1 MLHESPVAHAHLGAP
16 QPTGAFPLSA
26 AQRGIW
32 FAQHLAGDTPVNIA
46 QYVDITGDLDL
57 DALETAARAVGRE
70 FGTGFLRI
78 LEEDGHPF
86 QTVVHTGERL
96 TVVDL
101 RGEADPVAAARDWME
116 RDYTAPVDMCTDRL
130 TVTAVLRVGDN
141 RWFWYARIHH
151 IALDGVGAMTLV
163 ARTAERYTATVTGTT
178 VHAPRT
184 AALPDIVAA
193 DEAYRRSPR
202 FETDRAYWTEHLAGL
217 SDPVSLAGRGAPAD
231 AHPLLVGAELPPD
244 TEQALRDAAAR
255 RGSSLAP
262 LVVAAFGT
270 YLARMTGH
278 DEVMLSLPVSART
291 TAVLRRSG
299 GMLANVVPLRLRTDA
314 ATVASVIA
322 AAELEL
328 TGALRRQRY
337 RQEDIARDL
346 GLTGDH
352 AAGFGP
358 SVNLM
363 LFDHQVRLG
372 ALTGR
377 VHVLTSG
384 LIEDLFVNLYPGGHS
399 THLDFQA
406 NPNLYTRDE
415 LAAHHR
421 RFLAFLH
428 RFATADPGRRLTDLD
443 LLGDDERAALVPARG
458 AEPVPA
464 RTLADLLTAGAA
476 LDPGAVAVIDGPRTV
491 TYSELD
497 TATDRLARLLL
508 TRGAGPETTVALA
521 LARSLDSVQAVWA
534 VAKTGAA
541 FVPVDPGHPRARLDH
556 VLRDSGARIGLT
568 VAAHRDGLPEHT
580 DWIVLDDPATVAAV
594 ADMDAAPITDRIVRP
609 EHAAYIVYTSGS
621 TGTPKGVVVT
631 HAGLANLA
639 DDARTRLAVTPDS
652 RATHLYSPAFDSSI
666 EELLVTFAAGATL
679 VVVPPQAYG
688 GAELAEVLHAGRV
701 THLDATPAVLA
712 TLDPDEHPEIGTVV
726 VGGDACPPDLADRWS
741 RGRQFLNAYGP
752 TEATVTA
759 TFAAPHRPG
768 AGVDVGAPIR
778 GMRALVLDRWL
789 QPVPVGVTGELYLA
803 GPGVARGYLGRPD
816 LTAAR
821 FVADPSAPGERMY
834 RTGDLVRWRGVSFG
848 LPGQPKGHTG
858 GAAAALEFAGRT
870 DHQVKIRGF
879 RVELGEVDAALLR
892 HDTVARAVTVGTST
906 PAGATV
912 LAAYVVGRPGAPVDG
927 DALRA
932 ALAATLPAYLVPAVI
947 TVLPE
952 LPLTPV
958 GKIDRAALPAPDFA
972 ATATPGG
979 RAPEGAR
986 EELIGALFAQVLGVE
1001 RVFADDSFF
1010 ALGGDSIVAITLVSR
1025 ARAAGLR
1032 FTARDVFERRTV
1044 AALAAVAVADTGDE
1058 PALAE
1063 LPGGGTGPVETT
1075 PIVAELLTGGGPVD
1089 RYGQA
1094 VLIRLPE
1101 HPDPAHMA
1109 GAVQALLDRHDA
1121 LRMRLTAART
1131 LEVLPAGAVAA
1142 EAVLHRTPV
1151 DEPHGAAEA
1160 ALEAAADRL
1169 DPAAGIVA
1177 QFAWLASPGGRDDL
1191 LVAVVHHLAVDA
1203 VSWRILL
1210 PDLAA
1215 AYTHGG
1221 AASALAPVGTSLRRW
1236 AHGLTETDRSDEL
1249 PLWGRI
1255 LATPDPAL
1263 GERPFD
1269 PARDTAATSAQL
1281 RVRVPA
1287 EVTDAVLTAV
1297 PQRFHCGPVEALLA
1311 ALGLAAERWR
1321 RNRGRPAPAT
1331 LVGVEG
1337 HGREEAAVPGADL
1350 SRTVGWFTTV
1360 HPLDVDLTGIDVD
1373 DAFGGGAAAA
1383 AAIRSVKE
1391 RLAAVPDHGIGYG
1404 LLRYVAGI
1412 LPAHPAPQIAF
1423 NFLGRIDTT
1432 VDAPWLPLGTA
1443 ATREPRMPLPAVLDI
1458 DAAVDA
1464 DGLVGTFTYATGLLD
1479 EDAVDEFAQLWV
1491 AALAALAWHVGDPAA
1506 GGHSPSD
1513 FPLVAVHQDRIDEWE
1528 RDRGGLADL
1537 WPLSPLQ
1544 AGLLFHTGYAAA
1556 DAPDDYTVQTA
1567 LELAGTVDAA
1577 RLRAAAQ
1584 SVVDRHDSLRAAFR
1598 DTAAGPVQLVRH
1610 TAVLPWR
1617 ETDLRGRADTDGELA
1632 RILDTDRADRF
1643 DLTAAPLLRI
1653 HLIRTADDRYR
1664 LLLTNHHLVLDG
1676 WSTPLLVAEL
1686 LTAYA
1691 AGAAVPGPAPS
1702 FRNHLAWLAGRDAVA
1717 ARTAWA
1723 RALDGIDAPTLVA
1736 PHADGADTGGAAHTV
1751 ELSAETAAGLAAATR
1766 AHDVTLAT
1774 VVQAAWALT
1783 LAEVTGRTDVV
1794 FGSTVSGRPPELPGV
1809 DAVLGLFVNT
1819 VPVRVR
1825 LQPTDTG
1832 TELLRR
1838 IQAEQAALLEHQH
1851 LGLPEIHRAAGVTE
1865 LFDTLAVVESY
1876 PLDRDALSALADSAG
1891 MRVLGVTGAE
1901 ATPYPV
1907 SLIVEPGDRPQLSL
1921 RYRPAAVG
1929 DVAARHLVERCAQLL
1944 GALARTPDRRIA
1956 ALGAPGVAAPFTPG
1970 RDRAVTLA
1978 EILTGTATRHP
1989 DAVAVVTDAGE
2000 ITYRDLNDR
2009 ADALAGLL
2017 AAHGAG
2023 PGTAVAL
2030 ALTRSFESVLAV
2042 WAVAK
2047 TGAAFVPVDPR
2058 HPQDR
2063 IEHMLTDSGARL
2075 GVTVSAHGARLTGA
2089 AATWLVL
2096 DDPATTARLAATR
2109 PAATSP
2115 ARVDDPA
2122 YLIYTSGSTGTPKA
2136 VTVTHRGLGNL
2147 VDAQIAV
2154 LGLTLSARVAHVASP
2169 SFDASVFEQL
2179 AAFAVGAGLVVVP
2192 PTVVGGDE
2200 LTARLTAAA
2209 VTHLVVTPAVL
2220 ATLDPAATAT
2230 VQTVGV
2236 AGEAV
2241 PTDLVRRWAPGR
2253 TMLNFYGP
2261 TEATIWATVADL
2273 TADAPVTLGAGIPGT
2288 ETLVLDGWLRPA
2300 PLGTVGELYL
2310 SGPGLAR
2317 GYHGR
2322 APLTASRFVAHPHR
2336 SGARMYRTGDLVRW
2350 TRGGDGR
2357 PVLDYLGRTDFQVK
2371 VRGIRVE
2378 LGEIDTAL
2386 TADADVDFA
2395 TTVGRPGPTGSTV
2408 LVSYVR
2414 PVPGRTLDPD
2424 RLRDRLAEQ
2433 LPAHLVP
2440 AAIVVLDEVPLTPVG
2455 KLDRTALP
2463 EPDFGRSRRPARA
2476 PRGPVET
2483 AAAAAFAEVLGL
2495 ADRGAHGSSF
2505 DLGADDSFF
2514 DLGADDSFFDL
2525 GADDSFFDLGGNS
2538 LDATRVIA
2546 RVNATAGTALAV
2558 RDLFEA
2564 PTPAALAAR
2573 AAGRTGAAV
2582 ALGRRERPARLPL
2595 GPAQHR
2601 MWVLNQFDPASGVYN
2616 IPVALRLRGP
2626 LDRTA
2631 LAAAFGDLTGRHE
2644 SLRTVF
2650 PADADGPH
2658 QVIVDA
2664 VPPALDIVDVPAD
2677 AVRAAVATFAGA
2689 GFDLTVELPVRARV
2703 LRLGAQEH
2711 VLVLVLHHIAADG
2724 VSVAPL
2730 ARDLIAAYAARTAG
2744 AAPAWAPLPVQ
2755 YADYT
2760 LWQRETLGDPDDPDS
2775 TTARQREFWTRTL
2788 AGLPDRIVLPA
2799 DRPGPAVQSGASADV
2814 AFTVAADVHA
2824 RLRRLART
2832 ENATVFMTV
2841 HAALVALLSRL
2852 GAGDDIAVGTAVA
2865 GRGAAELDDLVG
2877 MFVNTVVLRTPV
2889 RPEVTFADLVAQ
2901 VREADLAAFA
2911 HADLPF
2917 DQVVEAVR
2925 PARSTAHHPL
2935 FQVSLALA
2943 DFAAPTL
2950 ELDGLGIAVEDIARD
2965 SSQFDLALELRE
2977 HTGDDG
2983 RPAGLDAT
2991 LTYATDLFDHDT
3003 ARTLAARFVRLLAT
3017 VTTDPAVPVGDVELL
3032 DAAESAE
3039 LAATAGPAGIGPWLL
3054 PTLLAAAAAA
3064 HPARPAVRADGTTW
3078 TYRELDDA
3086 AGRLAHRLVAAGVGP
3101 DVRVALALPRSAES
3115 VLAVWAVAKAGGAFV
3130 PVDPAYPAERI
3141 AHMLHD
3147 SGTTLGLTTAAH
3159 RAALPGALTWLELD
3173 DPALRAAYADDSA
3186 APWTDADRTRPLH
3199 PEHAAYLIYTS
3210 GSTGTP
3216 KAVTVTHRGLA
3227 NIVRAQAD
3235 SLDVGP
3241 DARVLGF
3248 ASPSF
3253 DAAIFEQLAAFGAGG
3268 CLVSVP
3274 PGIVGGTELA
3284 ALLEAEQVTH
3294 AVLTP
3299 SVLSTLD
3306 SAESTSVRVLAVA
3319 GEAVGTDLVERFAGG
3334 RTMLNLYGP
3343 TEATIWA
3350 TASSALTAGRAVTIG
3365 SAVRG
3370 VTPLVLDYRL
3380 RPVPVGVAGELYLA
3394 GDGLARGY
3402 HGRPGLTA
3410 ARFVAHPQG
3419 ARMYRTGDVVR
3430 WVHAAGRLEL
3440 EYVGRSDHQVKI
3452 RGMRIEVGEVDAAL
3466 AGLPEVDRAVTV
3478 GRPGPAGSPVLVS
3491 YVLAAT
3497 GCAPTAEALRAR
3509 MSELLPAHLVPAAL
3523 VVLDELPLTPVGKL
3537 DRAALPEPVFAAGAG
3552 RAPRTPAEEAVV
3564 AAFAQVLDLDRV
3576 GIDDSF
3582 FDLGGNSLD
3591 ATRVVAR
3598 LNSALAVRDL
3608 FEAPTPAAL
3617 AVRLLERP
3625 APRIALTARPRPAR
3639 VPLGPAQQR
3648 MWVLNQLD
3656 PTSAAYNIPVALR
3669 LSGPI
3674 DAAALAAAWRDVT
3687 DRHES
3692 LRTVFPAD
3700 ADGPHQVAVDAG
3712 SVLDFTEAPADVH
3725 AAVAGFAG
3733 AGFDLTVELP
3743 VRARV
3748 LRLGAQEHVLVLVL
3762 HHIAA
3767 DGVSVAPLAR
3777 DLIAAYAAR
3786 TAGAAPG
3793 WAPLPVQ
3800 YADYTLWQRDIL
3812 GDETDPRSTAARQ
3825 RDFWVSTLAGLPDR
3839 ITLPTDRPRPVVQS
3853 MASADVALAVDADV
3867 HARLRA
3873 VAATE
3878 NATVFMTVHAALVAL
3893 LSRLGAGDDI
3903 AVGTAV
3909 AGRGAAELDDL
3920 VGMFVNTVVLRT
3932 PVRPEVTFADLVA
3945 QVREA
3950 DLAAFAHAD
3959 LPFDQVVEA
3968 VRPARSTAHHPL
3980 FQVSLALAN
3989 FEEPELEVAGL
4000 RIALQDVAHES
4011 SPFDLSLTLRERTTA
4026 NGEPAGIEVSLGYAT
4041 DLFDDATART
4051 LAARFGRLLTAVAEN
4066 PHATIGDV
4074 DLLDPREAD
4083 ELRAGTG
4090 PEPVAPVTLPE
4101 LLHAAAT
4108 ARPEAVAVVTD
4119 DRQVTYRELD
4129 ARAALLADALAARGA
4144 GPGTLVALALT
4155 RSFDSVLAVWAVA
4168 RTGAAFVPVD
4178 PRHPQERI
4186 EYMLADSGAVLGVTV
4201 TEHHDR
4207 LPASL
4212 GWLVLDGPAADT
4224 RLALVPQRPR
4234 ATVVHVDDPAYLIY
4248 TSGSTGAPKAV
4259 TVTHRGLGNLV
4270 AAQRETL
4277 ALTPQARVAHI
4288 ASPSFDA
4295 AVFEQLAAFAVGAR
4309 LVVVPPTVVGGTEL
4323 ADRLRA
4329 ARVSHLVVT
4338 PAALS
4343 TLDPAAL
4350 TSVEVL
4356 AVAGEATG
4364 PELVD
4369 RFGEGRTMLNLYGP
4383 TEATIWA
4390 TAGPLVPGRA
4400 VTIGSAVRGVTP
4412 LVLDARLRPVP
4423 AGVTGE
4429 LYLAGAG
4436 LARGYHGRVGLTA
4449 SRFVARP
4456 DQPGERMYRTGDL
4469 VRWVRAGG
4477 RLELEYLGRGDH
4489 QVKVRGMRVEVG
4501 EIDAALT
4508 ALPEVDFAVT
4518 VGRPGPSGAQ
4528 VLVSY
4533 VLPAPGHRLE
4543 PARVQRRTAQR
4554 LPGHLVPA
4562 AIVVLDE
4569 LPLTPVGK
4577 LDRAA
4582 LPEPVFAAGSG
4593 RAPRTPAEEAVVAV
4607 FAQVLG
4613 LTHVGIDDSF
4623 FDLGGTSLDA
4633 TRACDRLGAELGTAV
4648 PVIALFSAPTPATL
4662 AARLEAEDTGG
4673 QPDSP
4678 FAVRLPLRTDG
4689 DGAPLFCVHPASGL
4703 AWGYAGL
4710 AAHLAPGR
4718 PVYGLQSPH
4727 LDGREDAPATIAAY
4741 AERYVDEIRAV
4752 QPTGPYH
4759 LLGWSLGG
4767 FIAHAVAARLRD
4779 AGEEVALLALL
4790 DADLIAR
4797 DVAAPEPLTAGELVA
4812 ALGSSLGLPD
4822 VDPDLTA
4829 AEAAALIRT
4838 HTGAP
4843 VDAGHLD
4850 RMVADYNGSAALLAG
4865 YRPPLYDGDL
4875 VFVTATADKPH
4886 HAGGFAGWRPYVTG
4900 AMHNHLL
4907 DVAHDRMTAP
4917 DAVPALAAVLDR
4929 HLGDDRYLAVS

>member
-1 MLHESPVAHAHLGAP
+1 MLHESPVAQEHFAAP
-16 QPTGAFPLSA
+16 QPAGAFPLSA

-32 FAQHLAGDTPVNIA
+32 FAQHLAGATPVNIA
-46 QYVDITGDLDL
+46 QYVDIAGDLDL
-57 DALETAARAVGRE
+57 DALEGAARAVGRE

-78 LEEDGHPF
+78 VEEDGHPF

-101 RGEADPVAAARDWME
+101 RGEADPVAAAREWME

-130 TVTAVLRVGDN
+130 AVTAVLRIAED

-163 ARTAERYTATVTGTT
+163 ARTAELYTATVTGTA
-178 VHAPRT
+178 VHTPRT

-193 DEAYRRSPR
+193 DETYRRSPR
-202 FETDRAYWTEHLAGL
+202 FEADRAYWTEHLAGL
-217 SDPVSLAGRGAPAD
+217 SDPVSLAGRAAPAD
-231 AHPLLVGAELPPD
+231 AHPLLVGAELPAD

-291 TAVLRRSG
+291 TATLRRSG

-314 ATVASVIA
+314 ATVAAVIA

-363 LFDHQVRLG
+363 LFDHRVRLG

-406 NPNLYTRDE
+406 NPNLYDRDE

-428 RFATADPGRRLTDLD
+428 RFATAAPDRRLADLD

-458 AEPVPA
+458 ADPVPP

-476 LDPGAVAVIDGPRTV
+476 LDPGAVAVIDGARTV
-491 TYSELD
+491 TYSDLD
-497 TATDRLARLLL
+497 AATDRLARLLL
-508 TRGAGPETTVALA
+508 ARGAGPETTVALA
-521 LARSLDSVQAVWA
+521 LSRSVESVQAVWA

-541 FVPVDPGHPRARLDH
+541 FVPVDPGHPRARLEH

-568 VAAHRDGLPEHT
+568 VAAHRDGLPDDT
-580 DWIVLDDPATVAAV
+580 DWIALDDPATVAAV
-594 ADMDAAPITDRIVRP
+594 TAADAGPVTDAERGIPLRP
-609 EHAAYIVYTSGS
+609 EHAAYVVYTSGS

-639 DDARTRLAVTPDS
+639 DDARARLAVAAGS

-666 EELLVTFAAGATL
+666 EELLVTFTAGATL

-688 GAELAEVLHAGRV
+688 GTELAEVLRAGRV

-712 TLDPDEHPEIGTVV
+712 TLDPDDHPEIGTVV

-741 RGRQFLNAYGP
+741 VGRAFLNAYGP

-759 TFAAPHRPG
+759 TFAAPHHRG
-768 AGVDVGAPIR
+768 DRVGVGTPIR
-778 GMRALVLDRWL
+778 GMRALVLDRRL
-789 QPVPVGVTGELYLA
+789 QPVPAGVTGELYLA
-803 GPGVARGYLGRPD
+803 GAGIARGYLGRPD

-821 FVADPSAPGERMY
+821 FVADPYAPGERMY
-834 RTGDLVRWRGVSFG
+834 RTGDLVRWRGASFG
-848 LPGQPKGHTG
+848 LPGEPEGHTG

-892 HDTVARAVTVGTST
+892 HHTVARAVTVGATT

-912 LAAYVVGRPGAPVDG
+912 LAAYVVGHAGAAVDV
-927 DALRA
+927 DALRGE
-932 ALAATLPAYLVPAVI
+932 LADTLPAYLVPAAI

-958 GKIDRAALPAPDFA
+958 GKIDRAALPAPDFGTP
-972 ATATPGG
+972 TAG

-986 EELIGALFAQVLGVE
+986 EEVIAALFTQVLGVE
-1001 RVFADDSFF
+1001 RVGADDSFF

-1044 AALAAVAVADTGDE
+1044 AALAAVAVADTG
-1058 PALAE
+1058 AGTVLAE
-1063 LPGGGTGPVETT
+1063 LPGGGTGPVDTT
-1075 PIVAELLTGGGPVD
+1075 PIVAELLAGGGPVD

-1101 HPDPAHMA
+1101 HPDPAHLA

-1131 LEVLPAGAVAA
+1131 LEVLPVGAVAD
-1142 EAVLHRTPV
+1142 AVLRRAAV
-1151 DEPHGAAEA
+1151 DEPRGAAAA

-1177 QFAWLASPGGRDDL
+1177 QFEWLASPDGRDDL

-1215 AYTHGG
+1215 AYTDLAGG
-1221 AASALAPVGTSLRRW
+1221 AAPALAPVGTSLRRW
-1236 AHGLTETDRSDEL
+1236 AHGLTEADRSDEL
-1249 PLWGRI
+1249 PLWERI

-1269 PARDTAATSAQL
+1269 PARDTVATSARL
-1281 RVRVPA
+1281 RVHVPA

-1297 PQRFHCGPVEALLA
+1297 PQRFHCGTAEALLA

-1321 RNRGRPAPAT
+1321 RNRGRTAPAT

-1373 DAFGGGAAAA
+1373 DAFGGGAAAG

-1404 LLRYVAGI
+1404 LLRYVAGT

-1432 VDAPWLPLGTA
+1432 VEGPWLPLGTA
-1443 ATREPRMPLPAVLDI
+1443 ATREPQMPLPAVLDI
-1458 DAAVDA
+1458 DAAVEA
-1464 DGLVGTFTYATGLLD
+1464 DGLAATFTYATGLLD

-1513 FPLVAVHQDRIDEWE
+1513 FPLVAVDQDRIDAWE
-1528 RDRGGLADL
+1528 RDRGGLADV

-1544 AGLLFHTGYAAA
+1544 AGLLFHTGYAAT
-1556 DAPDDYTVQTA
+1556 DAPDDYTVQTV
-1567 LELAGTVDAA
+1567 LELAGTVDPA

-1598 DTAAGPVQLVRH
+1598 DTAAGPLQVVLR
-1610 TAVLPWR
+1610 TADVTWR

-1632 RILDTDRADRF
+1632 RILDADRADRF
-1643 DLTAAPLLRI
+1643 DLAAAPLLRV
-1653 HLIRTADDRYR
+1653 HLVRTAADRYR

-1702 FRNHLAWLAGRDAVA
+1702 FRDHLAWLAGRDLVA

-1736 PHADGADTGGAAHTV
+1736 PHDDPADTGGAAHTV
-1751 ELSAETAAGLAAATR
+1751 ALSAETAAALDAATR

-1783 LAEVTGRTDVV
+1783 LAELTGRTDVV

-1832 TELLRR
+1832 ADLLRR
-1838 IQAEQAALLEHQH
+1838 LQAEQAALLEHQH
-1851 LGLPEIHRAAGVTE
+1851 LGLAEIHRAAGVTE

-1876 PLDRDALSALADSAG
+1876 PLDRDALSATADGAG

-1907 SLIVEPGDRPQLSL
+1907 SLIVEPGARPELSV
-1921 RYRPAAVG
+1921 RYRPASVG
-1929 DVAARHLVERCAQLL
+1929 DGVARRILERCAELL

-1956 ALGAPGVAAPFTPG
+1956 ALGAPGVDAPFVPA

-1978 EILTGTATRHP
+1978 DILAGTATRHP
-1989 DAVAVVTDAGE
+1989 DAVAVVAGTAE
-2000 ITYRDLNDR
+2000 LTYRELDDR
-2009 ADALAGLL
+2009 AAALAGLL

-2023 PGTAVAL
+2023 PGTLVAL
-2030 ALTRSFESVLAV
+2030 ALTRSLESVLAV

-2058 HPQDR
+2058 HPLDR

-2075 GVTVSAHGARLTGA
+2075 GVTVTAHRDRLPGSAT
-2089 AATWLVL
+2089 TWLVL
-2096 DDPATTARLAATR
+2096 DDPATARRT
-2109 PAATSP
+2109 PAGPAVPSP
-2115 ARVDDPA
+2115 ARLDDPA

-2147 VDAQIAV
+2147 VDALLAV
-2154 LGLTLSARVAHVASP
+2154 LEPTPSARVAHVASP

-2179 AAFAVGAGLVVVP
+2179 AAFAAGARLVVVP

-2200 LTARLTAAA
+2200 LTDRLADAG
-2209 VTHLVVTPAVL
+2209 VTHLVLTPAVL
-2220 ATLDPAATAT
+2220 ATLDPAAAHT
-2230 VQTVGV
+2230 VRVVGV
-2236 AGEAV
+2236 CGEAV

-2253 TMLNFYGP
+2253 TMFNLYGP
-2261 TEATIWATVADL
+2261 TETTIWATVAPL
-2273 TADAPVTLGAGIPGT
+2273 TADAPVTLGAGVPGT
-2288 ETLVLDGWLRPA
+2288 ETEVLDGWLRPV
-2300 PLGTVGELYL
+2300 PLGTAGELYL
-2310 SGPGLAR
+2310 AGPGLAR

-2322 APLTASRFVAHPHR
+2322 PQLTASRFVAHPGR
-2336 SGARMYRTGDLVRW
+2336 PGERMYRTGDLVRW
-2350 TRGGDGR
+2350 TRAADGG
-2357 PVLDYLGRTDFQVK
+2357 PVLEYLGRTDFQVK

-2378 LGEIDTAL
+2378 LGEVDAAL
-2386 TADADVDFA
+2386 AAVADVDFA
-2395 TTVGRPGPTGSTV
+2395 ATLGRPGPTGSAV

-2414 PVPGRTLDPD
+2414 PVPGRGLDPD
-2424 RLRDRLAEQ
+2424 RLRDRLGEQ

-2440 AAIVVLDEVPLTPVG
+2440 AAVVVLDEVPLTPVG

-2483 AAAAAFAEVLGL
+2483 AAAAAFADVLGL
-2495 ADRGAHGSSF
+2495 DR
-2505 DLGADDSFF
+2505 
-2514 DLGADDSFFDL
+2514 L

-2546 RVNATAGTALAV
+2546 RINATAGSALAV

-2564 PTPAALAAR
+2564 PTPAALATR

-2595 GPAQHR
+2595 GPAQQR
-2601 MWVLNQFDPASGVYN
+2601 MWVLNQLDPASGVYN
-2616 IPVALRLRGP
+2616 IPVALRLRGR
-2626 LDRTA
+2626 LDIA
-2631 LAAAFGDLTGRHE
+2631 PLAAAFGDLTARHE

-2650 PADADGPH
+2650 PADAEGPR
-2658 QVIVDA
+2658 QVVLDA
-2664 VPPALDIVDVPAD
+2664 APTGPDVVDVPAD
-2677 AVRAAVATFAGA
+2677 AVHAAVAGFAGA
-2689 GFDLTVELPVRARV
+2689 GFDLTVDLPVRARV
-2703 LRLGAQEH
+2703 LRLGAEEH

-2760 LWQRETLGDPDDPDS
+2760 LWQREVLGEPDDPDS
-2775 TTARQREFWTRTL
+2775 TTARQLDFWTRTL
-2788 AGLPDRIVLPA
+2788 AGLPDRVVLPT

-2814 AFTVAADVHA
+2814 AFTVDAGVHA
-2824 RLRRLART
+2824 ALRRLARA
-2832 ENATVFMTV
+2832 ENATVFMTL

-2865 GRGAAELDDLVG
+2865 GRGAAELDDLIG
-2877 MFVNTVVLRTPV
+2877 MFVNTVVLRTAV
-2889 RPEVTFADLVAQ
+2889 RPDATFADLVAQ

-2911 HADLPF
+2911 HADVAF

-2950 ELDGLGIAVEDIARD
+2950 EIDGLEIAVEDVERG
-2965 SSQFDLALELRE
+2965 SSQFDLGLELRE

-2991 LTYATDLFDHDT
+2991 LTYATDLFDEAT
-3003 ARTLAARFVRLLAT
+3003 ARTIAARFVRLLTA
-3017 VTTDPAVPVGDVELL
+3017 VTTDPAVPVGDVDLL
-3032 DAAESAE
+3032 DAAESAA
-3039 LAATAGPAGIGPWLL
+3039 LHATAGPAGVGPWLL
-3054 PTLLAAAAAA
+3054 PTLLGAAAAA
-3064 HPARPAVRADGTTW
+3064 HPERPAVRADGTTW
-3078 TYRELDDA
+3078 TYRELDAA
-3086 AGRLAHRLVAAGVGP
+3086 AGRLARLLVAAGVGP

-3141 AHMLHD
+3141 AHMLGD
-3147 SGTTLGLTTAAH
+3147 CGATLGLTTTAH
-3159 RAALPGALTWLELD
+3159 RSALPGALTWLELD
-3173 DPALRAAYADDSA
+3173 DPALRAASAAESA
-3186 APWTDADRTRPLH
+3186 APLTDADRTRPLH
-3199 PEHAAYLIYTS
+3199 PDHAAYLIYTS

-3216 KAVTVTHRGLA
+3216 KAVTATHRGLA
-3227 NIVRAQAD
+3227 NIVRAQGD
-3235 SLDVGP
+3235 SLAVGP

-3253 DAAIFEQLAAFGAGG
+3253 DAAIFEQLAAFGSGG

-3274 PGIVGGTELA
+3274 AGVVGGAELA
-3284 ALLEAEQVTH
+3284 TLLDAEQVTH
-3294 AVLTP
+3294 MVLTP
-3299 SVLSTLD
+3299 SVLSTLEP
-3306 SAESTSVRVLAVA
+3306 AALTSVEVLAVA
-3319 GEAVGTDLVERFAGG
+3319 GEAVGAELVERFAGG

-3350 TASSALTAGRAVTIG
+3350 TAGPLAPGRAVTIG

-3370 VTPLVLDYRL
+3370 VMPLVLDGRL
-3380 RPVPVGVAGELYLA
+3380 RPAPVGVVGELYLA

-3402 HGRPGLTA
+3402 HGRAGLTA
-3410 ARFVAHPQG
+3410 GRFVAHPQ
-3419 ARMYRTGDVVR
+3419 
-3430 WVHAAGRLEL
+3430 
-3440 EYVGRSDHQVKI
+3440 
-3452 RGMRIEVGEVDAAL
+3452 
-3466 AGLPEVDRAVTV
+3466 
-3478 GRPGPAGSPVLVS
+3478 
-3491 YVLAAT
+3491 
-3497 GCAPTAEALRAR
+3497 
-3509 MSELLPAHLVPAAL
+3509 
-3523 VVLDELPLTPVGKL
+3523 
-3537 DRAALPEPVFAAGAG
+3537 
-3552 RAPRTPAEEAVV
+3552 
-3564 AAFAQVLDLDRV
+3564 
-3576 GIDDSF
+3576 
-3582 FDLGGNSLD
+3582 
-3591 ATRVVAR
+3591 
-3598 LNSALAVRDL
+3598 
-3608 FEAPTPAAL
+3608 
-3617 AVRLLERP
+3617 
-3625 APRIALTARPRPAR
+3625 
-3639 VPLGPAQQR
+3639 
-3648 MWVLNQLD
+3648 
-3656 PTSAAYNIPVALR
+3656 
-3669 LSGPI
+3669 
-3674 DAAALAAAWRDVT
+3674 
-3687 DRHES
+3687 
-3692 LRTVFPAD
+3692 
-3700 ADGPHQVAVDAG
+3700 
-3712 SVLDFTEAPADVH
+3712 
-3725 AAVAGFAG
+3725 
-3733 AGFDLTVELP
+3733 
-3743 VRARV
+3743 
-3748 LRLGAQEHVLVLVL
+3748 
-3762 HHIAA
+3762 
-3767 DGVSVAPLAR
+3767 
-3777 DLIAAYAAR
+3777 
-3786 TAGAAPG
+3786 
-3793 WAPLPVQ
+3793 
-3800 YADYTLWQRDIL
+3800 
-3812 GDETDPRSTAARQ
+3812 
-3825 RDFWVSTLAGLPDR
+3825 
-3839 ITLPTDRPRPVVQS
+3839 
-3853 MASADVALAVDADV
+3853 
-3867 HARLRA
+3867 
-3873 VAATE
+3873 
-3878 NATVFMTVHAALVAL
+3878 
-3893 LSRLGAGDDI
+3893 
-3903 AVGTAV
+3903 
-3909 AGRGAAELDDL
+3909 
-3920 VGMFVNTVVLRT
+3920 
-3932 PVRPEVTFADLVA
+3932 
-3945 QVREA
+3945 
-3950 DLAAFAHAD
+3950 
-3959 LPFDQVVEA
+3959 
-3968 VRPARSTAHHPL
+3968 
-3980 FQVSLALAN
+3980 
-3989 FEEPELEVAGL
+3989 
-4000 RIALQDVAHES
+4000 
-4011 SPFDLSLTLRERTTA
+4011 
-4026 NGEPAGIEVSLGYAT
+4026 
-4041 DLFDDATART
+4041 
-4051 LAARFGRLLTAVAEN
+4051 
-4066 PHATIGDV
+4066 
-4074 DLLDPREAD
+4074 
-4083 ELRAGTG
+4083 
-4090 PEPVAPVTLPE
+4090 
-4101 LLHAAAT
+4101 
-4108 ARPEAVAVVTD
+4108 
-4119 DRQVTYRELD
+4119 
-4129 ARAALLADALAARGA
+4129 
-4144 GPGTLVALALT
+4144 
-4155 RSFDSVLAVWAVA
+4155 
-4168 RTGAAFVPVD
+4168 
-4178 PRHPQERI
+4178 
-4186 EYMLADSGAVLGVTV
+4186 
-4201 TEHHDR
+4201 
-4207 LPASL
+4207 
-4212 GWLVLDGPAADT
+4212 
-4224 RLALVPQRPR
+4224 
-4234 ATVVHVDDPAYLIY
+4234 
-4248 TSGSTGAPKAV
+4248 
-4259 TVTHRGLGNLV
+4259 
-4270 AAQRETL
+4270 
-4277 ALTPQARVAHI
+4277 
-4288 ASPSFDA
+4288 
-4295 AVFEQLAAFAVGAR
+4295 
-4309 LVVVPPTVVGGTEL
+4309 
-4323 ADRLRA
+4323 
-4329 ARVSHLVVT
+4329 
-4338 PAALS
+4338 
-4343 TLDPAAL
+4343 
-4350 TSVEVL
+4350 
-4356 AVAGEATG
+4356 
-4364 PELVD
+4364 
-4369 RFGEGRTMLNLYGP
+4369 
-4383 TEATIWA
+4383 
-4390 TAGPLVPGRA
+4390 VPGA
-4400 VTIGSAVRGVTP
+4400 
-4412 LVLDARLRPVP
+4412 
-4423 AGVTGE
+4423 
-4429 LYLAGAG
+4429 
-4436 LARGYHGRVGLTA
+4436 
-4449 SRFVARP
+4449 
-4456 DQPGERMYRTGDL
+4456 RMYRTGDL

-4508 ALPEVDFAVT
+4508 GLPEVDYAVT

-4533 VLPAPGHRLE
+4533 VLPAPGQELD
-4543 PARVQRRTAQR
+4543 PARVQRRTAEL

-4562 AIVVLDE
+4562 AVVVLDAV
-4569 LPLTPVGK
+4569 PLTPVGK

-4593 RAPRTPAEEAVVAV
+4593 RAPRTPTEEAVVAA

-4613 LTHVGIDDSF
+4613 LAQVGIDDSF
-4623 FDLGGTSLDA
+4623 FDLGGNSLDG
-4633 TRACDRLGAELGTAV
+4633 TRVCDRLGAALGTTV
-4648 PVIALFSAPTPATL
+4648 PVIQLFSAPTPAAL
-4662 AARLEAEDTGG
+4662 AARIEAADTAG

-4678 FAVRLPLRTDG
+4678 FAVRLPLRTEG
-4689 DGAPLFCVHPASGL
+4689 DGAPLFCVHPAAGL
-4703 AWGYAGL
+4703 AWCYAGL
-4710 AAHLAPGR
+4710 AAQLAPGR

-4727 LDGREDAPATIAAY
+4727 LEGLEDAPETIAAY

-4752 QPTGPYH
+4752 QPSGPYH

-4767 FIAHAVAARLRD
+4767 FIAHAVAARLRET
-4779 AGEEVALLALL
+4779 GEEVALLALL

-4797 DVAAPEPLTAGELVA
+4797 DVAAPEPLTVGELVA
-4812 ALGSSLGLPD
+4812 TLGSSLGLPD
-4822 VDPDLTA
+4822 ADPALTA

-4838 HTGAP
+4838 HIGAP

-4850 RMVADYNGSAALLAG
+4850 RMTAAYNGSASLLAG

-4875 VFVTATADKPH
+4875 VFVTATADKTH
-4886 HAGGFAGWRPYVTG
+4886 HAGGFAGWGPYVTG

-4907 DVAHDRMTAP
+4907 DVEHDRMTAP

-4929 HLGDDRYLAVS
+4929 HLGDDRYLAAS

>member
-892 HDTVARAVTVGTST
+892 HDTVARAVTIGTST

-1101 HPDPAHMA
+1101 HPDPAHLA

-1249 PLWGRI
+1249 PLWERI

-1321 RNRGRPAPAT
+1321 RNRGRPTPAT

-1513 FPLVAVHQDRIDEWE
+1513 FPLVAVDQDRIDEWE

-2273 TADAPVTLGAGIPGT
+2273 TADAPVTLGTGIPGT
-2288 ETLVLDGWLRPA
+2288 ETLVLDSWLRPA

-2495 ADRGAHGSSF
+2495 DDR
-2505 DLGADDSFF
+2505 
-2514 DLGADDSFFDL
+2514 

-2631 LAAAFGDLTGRHE
+2631 LAAALGDLTGRHE

-2689 GFDLTVELPVRARV
+2689 GFDLRC
-2703 LRLGAQEH
+2703 
-2711 VLVLVLHHIAADG
+2711 
-2724 VSVAPL
+2724 
-2730 ARDLIAAYAARTAG
+2730 
-2744 AAPAWAPLPVQ
+2744 WCC
-2755 YADYT
+2755 
-2760 LWQRETLGDPDDPDS
+2760 
-2775 TTARQREFWTRTL
+2775 TT
-2788 AGLPDRIVLPA
+2788 
-2799 DRPGPAVQSGASADV
+2799 
-2814 AFTVAADVHA
+2814 
-2824 RLRRLART
+2824 
-2832 ENATVFMTV
+2832 
-2841 HAALVALLSRL
+2841 
-2852 GAGDDIAVGTAVA
+2852 
-2865 GRGAAELDDLVG
+2865 
-2877 MFVNTVVLRTPV
+2877 
-2889 RPEVTFADLVAQ
+2889 
-2901 VREADLAAFA
+2901 
-2911 HADLPF
+2911 
-2917 DQVVEAVR
+2917 
-2925 PARSTAHHPL
+2925 
-2935 FQVSLALA
+2935 
-2943 DFAAPTL
+2943 
-2950 ELDGLGIAVEDIARD
+2950 
-2965 SSQFDLALELRE
+2965 
-2977 HTGDDG
+2977 
-2983 RPAGLDAT
+2983 
-2991 LTYATDLFDHDT
+2991 
-3003 ARTLAARFVRLLAT
+3003 
-3017 VTTDPAVPVGDVELL
+3017 
-3032 DAAESAE
+3032 
-3039 LAATAGPAGIGPWLL
+3039 
-3054 PTLLAAAAAA
+3054 
-3064 HPARPAVRADGTTW
+3064 
-3078 TYRELDDA
+3078 
-3086 AGRLAHRLVAAGVGP
+3086 
-3101 DVRVALALPRSAES
+3101 
-3115 VLAVWAVAKAGGAFV
+3115 
-3130 PVDPAYPAERI
+3130 
-3141 AHMLHD
+3141 
-3147 SGTTLGLTTAAH
+3147 
-3159 RAALPGALTWLELD
+3159 
-3173 DPALRAAYADDSA
+3173 
-3186 APWTDADRTRPLH
+3186 
-3199 PEHAAYLIYTS
+3199 
-3210 GSTGTP
+3210 
-3216 KAVTVTHRGLA
+3216 
-3227 NIVRAQAD
+3227 
-3235 SLDVGP
+3235 
-3241 DARVLGF
+3241 
-3248 ASPSF
+3248 SP
-3253 DAAIFEQLAAFGAGG
+3253 
-3268 CLVSVP
+3268 
-3274 PGIVGGTELA
+3274 
-3284 ALLEAEQVTH
+3284 
-3294 AVLTP
+3294 
-3299 SVLSTLD
+3299 
-3306 SAESTSVRVLAVA
+3306 
-3319 GEAVGTDLVERFAGG
+3319 
-3334 RTMLNLYGP
+3334 
-3343 TEATIWA
+3343 
-3350 TASSALTAGRAVTIG
+3350 
-3365 SAVRG
+3365 
-3370 VTPLVLDYRL
+3370 
-3380 RPVPVGVAGELYLA
+3380 
-3394 GDGLARGY
+3394 
-3402 HGRPGLTA
+3402 
-3410 ARFVAHPQG
+3410 
-3419 ARMYRTGDVVR
+3419 RTGCR
-3430 WVHAAGRLEL
+3430 WR
-3440 EYVGRSDHQVKI
+3440 R
-3452 RGMRIEVGEVDAAL
+3452 
-3466 AGLPEVDRAVTV
+3466 
-3478 GRPGPAGSPVLVS
+3478 
-3491 YVLAAT
+3491 
-3497 GCAPTAEALRAR
+3497 
-3509 MSELLPAHLVPAAL
+3509 
-3523 VVLDELPLTPVGKL
+3523 
-3537 DRAALPEPVFAAGAG
+3537 
-3552 RAPRTPAEEAVV
+3552 
-3564 AAFAQVLDLDRV
+3564 
-3576 GIDDSF
+3576 
-3582 FDLGGNSLD
+3582 
-3591 ATRVVAR
+3591 
-3598 LNSALAVRDL
+3598 
-3608 FEAPTPAAL
+3608 
-3617 AVRLLERP
+3617 
-3625 APRIALTARPRPAR
+3625 
-3639 VPLGPAQQR
+3639 
-3648 MWVLNQLD
+3648 W
-3656 PTSAAYNIPVALR
+3656 
-3669 LSGPI
+3669 
-3674 DAAALAAAWRDVT
+3674 
-3687 DRHES
+3687 
-3692 LRTVFPAD
+3692 
-3700 ADGPHQVAVDAG
+3700 
-3712 SVLDFTEAPADVH
+3712 
-3725 AAVAGFAG
+3725 
-3733 AGFDLTVELP
+3733 
-3743 VRARV
+3743 
-3748 LRLGAQEHVLVLVL
+3748 
-3762 HHIAA
+3762 
-3767 DGVSVAPLAR
+3767 
-3777 DLIAAYAAR
+3777 
-3786 TAGAAPG
+3786 
-3793 WAPLPVQ
+3793 
-3800 YADYTLWQRDIL
+3800 
-3812 GDETDPRSTAARQ
+3812 
-3825 RDFWVSTLAGLPDR
+3825 
-3839 ITLPTDRPRPVVQS
+3839 
-3853 MASADVALAVDADV
+3853 
-3867 HARLRA
+3867 
-3873 VAATE
+3873 
-3878 NATVFMTVHAALVAL
+3878 
-3893 LSRLGAGDDI
+3893 
-3903 AVGTAV
+3903 
-3909 AGRGAAELDDL
+3909 
-3920 VGMFVNTVVLRT
+3920 
-3932 PVRPEVTFADLVA
+3932 
-3945 QVREA
+3945 
-3950 DLAAFAHAD
+3950 
-3959 LPFDQVVEA
+3959 
-3968 VRPARSTAHHPL
+3968 
-3980 FQVSLALAN
+3980 
-3989 FEEPELEVAGL
+3989 
-4000 RIALQDVAHES
+4000 
-4011 SPFDLSLTLRERTTA
+4011 
-4026 NGEPAGIEVSLGYAT
+4026 
-4041 DLFDDATART
+4041 
-4051 LAARFGRLLTAVAEN
+4051 
-4066 PHATIGDV
+4066 
-4074 DLLDPREAD
+4074 
-4083 ELRAGTG
+4083 
-4090 PEPVAPVTLPE
+4090 
-4101 LLHAAAT
+4101 
-4108 ARPEAVAVVTD
+4108 
-4119 DRQVTYRELD
+4119 
-4129 ARAALLADALAARGA
+4129 
-4144 GPGTLVALALT
+4144 PGT
-4155 RSFDSVLAVWAVA
+4155 
-4168 RTGAAFVPVD
+4168 
-4178 PRHPQERI
+4178 
-4186 EYMLADSGAVLGVTV
+4186 
-4201 TEHHDR
+4201 
-4207 LPASL
+4207 
-4212 GWLVLDGPAADT
+4212 
-4224 RLALVPQRPR
+4224 
-4234 ATVVHVDDPAYLIY
+4234 
-4248 TSGSTGAPKAV
+4248 
-4259 TVTHRGLGNLV
+4259 
-4270 AAQRETL
+4270 
-4277 ALTPQARVAHI
+4277 
-4288 ASPSFDA
+4288 
-4295 AVFEQLAAFAVGAR
+4295 
-4309 LVVVPPTVVGGTEL
+4309 
-4323 ADRLRA
+4323 
-4329 ARVSHLVVT
+4329 
-4338 PAALS
+4338 
-4343 TLDPAAL
+4343 
-4350 TSVEVL
+4350 
-4356 AVAGEATG
+4356 
-4364 PELVD
+4364 
-4369 RFGEGRTMLNLYGP
+4369 
-4383 TEATIWA
+4383 
-4390 TAGPLVPGRA
+4390 
-4400 VTIGSAVRGVTP
+4400 
-4412 LVLDARLRPVP
+4412 
-4423 AGVTGE
+4423 
-4429 LYLAGAG
+4429 
-4436 LARGYHGRVGLTA
+4436 
-4449 SRFVARP
+4449 
-4456 DQPGERMYRTGDL
+4456 
-4469 VRWVRAGG
+4469 
-4477 RLELEYLGRGDH
+4477 
-4489 QVKVRGMRVEVG
+4489 
-4501 EIDAALT
+4501 
-4508 ALPEVDFAVT
+4508 
-4518 VGRPGPSGAQ
+4518 
-4528 VLVSY
+4528 
-4533 VLPAPGHRLE
+4533 
-4543 PARVQRRTAQR
+4543 
-4554 LPGHLVPA
+4554 
-4562 AIVVLDE
+4562 
-4569 LPLTPVGK
+4569 
-4577 LDRAA
+4577 
-4582 LPEPVFAAGSG
+4582 
-4593 RAPRTPAEEAVVAV
+4593 
-4607 FAQVLG
+4607 
-4613 LTHVGIDDSF
+4613 
-4623 FDLGGTSLDA
+4623 
-4633 TRACDRLGAELGTAV
+4633 
-4648 PVIALFSAPTPATL
+4648 
-4662 AARLEAEDTGG
+4662 
-4673 QPDSP
+4673 
-4678 FAVRLPLRTDG
+4678 
-4689 DGAPLFCVHPASGL
+4689 
-4703 AWGYAGL
+4703 
-4710 AAHLAPGR
+4710 
-4718 PVYGLQSPH
+4718 
-4727 LDGREDAPATIAAY
+4727 
-4741 AERYVDEIRAV
+4741 
-4752 QPTGPYH
+4752 
-4759 LLGWSLGG
+4759 
-4767 FIAHAVAARLRD
+4767 
-4779 AGEEVALLALL
+4779 
-4790 DADLIAR
+4790 
-4797 DVAAPEPLTAGELVA
+4797 
-4812 ALGSSLGLPD
+4812 
-4822 VDPDLTA
+4822 
-4829 AEAAALIRT
+4829 
-4838 HTGAP
+4838 
-4843 VDAGHLD
+4843 
-4850 RMVADYNGSAALLAG
+4850 
-4865 YRPPLYDGDL
+4865 
-4875 VFVTATADKPH
+4875 
-4886 HAGGFAGWRPYVTG
+4886 
-4900 AMHNHLL
+4900 
-4907 DVAHDRMTAP
+4907 
-4917 DAVPALAAVLDR
+4917 
-4929 HLGDDRYLAVS
+4929 

>member
-1 MLHESPVAHAHLGAP
+1 MLHESPVAQEHFAAP
-16 QPTGAFPLSA
+16 QPAGAFPLSA

-32 FAQHLAGDTPVNIA
+32 FAQHLAGATPVNIA
-46 QYVDITGDLDL
+46 QYVDIAGDLDL
-57 DALETAARAVGRE
+57 DALEGAARAVGRE

-78 LEEDGHPF
+78 VEEDGHPF

-101 RGEADPVAAARDWME
+101 RGEADPVAAAREWME

-130 TVTAVLRVGDN
+130 AVTAVLRIAED

-163 ARTAERYTATVTGTT
+163 ARTAELYTATVTGTA
-178 VHAPRT
+178 VHTPRT

-193 DEAYRRSPR
+193 DETYRRSPR
-202 FETDRAYWTEHLAGL
+202 FEADRAYWTEHLAGL
-217 SDPVSLAGRGAPAD
+217 SDPVSLAGRAAPAD
-231 AHPLLVGAELPPD
+231 AHPLLVGAELPAD

-291 TAVLRRSG
+291 TATLRRSG

-314 ATVASVIA
+314 ATVAAVIA

-363 LFDHQVRLG
+363 LFDHRVRLG

-406 NPNLYTRDE
+406 NPNLYDRDE

-428 RFATADPGRRLTDLD
+428 RFATAAPDRRLADLD

-458 AEPVPA
+458 ADPVPP

-476 LDPGAVAVIDGPRTV
+476 LDPGAVAVIDGARTV
-491 TYSELD
+491 TYSDLD
-497 TATDRLARLLL
+497 AATDRLARLLL
-508 TRGAGPETTVALA
+508 ARGAGPETTVALA
-521 LARSLDSVQAVWA
+521 LSRSVESVQAVWA

-541 FVPVDPGHPRARLDH
+541 FVPVDPGHPRARLEH

-568 VAAHRDGLPEHT
+568 VAAHRDGLPDDT
-580 DWIVLDDPATVAAV
+580 DWIALDDPATVAAV
-594 ADMDAAPITDRIVRP
+594 TAADAGPVTDAERGIPLRP
-609 EHAAYIVYTSGS
+609 EHAAYVVYTSGS

-639 DDARTRLAVTPDS
+639 DDARARLAVAAGS

-666 EELLVTFAAGATL
+666 EELLVTFTAGATL

-688 GAELAEVLHAGRV
+688 GTELAEVLRAGRV

-712 TLDPDEHPEIGTVV
+712 TLDPDDHPEIGTVV

-741 RGRQFLNAYGP
+741 VGRAFLNAYGP

-759 TFAAPHRPG
+759 TFAAPHHRG
-768 AGVDVGAPIR
+768 DRVGVGTPIR
-778 GMRALVLDRWL
+778 GMRALVLDRRL
-789 QPVPVGVTGELYLA
+789 QPVPAGVTGELYLA
-803 GPGVARGYLGRPD
+803 GAGIARGYLGRPD

-821 FVADPSAPGERMY
+821 FVADPYAPGERMY
-834 RTGDLVRWRGVSFG
+834 RTGDLVRWRGASFG
-848 LPGQPKGHTG
+848 LPGEPEGHTG

-892 HDTVARAVTVGTST
+892 HHTVARAVTVGATT

-912 LAAYVVGRPGAPVDG
+912 LAAYVVGHAGAAVDV
-927 DALRA
+927 DALRGE
-932 ALAATLPAYLVPAVI
+932 LADTLPAYLVPAAI

-958 GKIDRAALPAPDFA
+958 GKIDRAALPAPDFGTP
-972 ATATPGG
+972 TAG

-986 EELIGALFAQVLGVE
+986 EEVIAALFTQVLGVE
-1001 RVFADDSFF
+1001 RVGADDSFF

-1044 AALAAVAVADTGDE
+1044 AALAAVAVADTG
-1058 PALAE
+1058 AGAVLAE
-1063 LPGGGTGPVETT
+1063 LPGGGTGPVDTT
-1075 PIVAELLTGGGPVD
+1075 PIVAELLAGGGPVD

-1101 HPDPAHMA
+1101 HPDPAHLA

-1131 LEVLPAGAVAA
+1131 LEVLPVGAVAA
-1142 EAVLHRTPV
+1142 DAVLRRAAV
-1151 DEPHGAAEA
+1151 DEPRGAAAA

-1177 QFAWLASPGGRDDL
+1177 QFEWLASPDGRDDL

-1215 AYTHGG
+1215 AYTDLAGG
-1221 AASALAPVGTSLRRW
+1221 AAPALAPVGTSLRRW
-1236 AHGLTETDRSDEL
+1236 AHGLTEADRSDEL
-1249 PLWGRI
+1249 PLWERI

-1269 PARDTAATSAQL
+1269 PARDTVATSARL
-1281 RVRVPA
+1281 RVHVPA

-1297 PQRFHCGPVEALLA
+1297 PQRFHCGTAEALLA

-1321 RNRGRPAPAT
+1321 RNRGRTAPAT

-1373 DAFGGGAAAA
+1373 DAFGGGAAAG

-1404 LLRYVAGI
+1404 LLRYVAGT

-1432 VDAPWLPLGTA
+1432 VEGPWLPLGTA
-1443 ATREPRMPLPAVLDI
+1443 ATREPQMPLPAVLDI
-1458 DAAVDA
+1458 DAAVEA
-1464 DGLVGTFTYATGLLD
+1464 DGLAATFTYATGLLD

-1513 FPLVAVHQDRIDEWE
+1513 FPLVAVDQDRIDAWE
-1528 RDRGGLADL
+1528 RDRGGLADV

-1544 AGLLFHTGYAAA
+1544 AGLLFHTGYAAT
-1556 DAPDDYTVQTA
+1556 DAPDDYTVQTV
-1567 LELAGTVDAA
+1567 LELAGTVDPA

-1598 DTAAGPVQLVRH
+1598 DTAAGPLQVVLR
-1610 TAVLPWR
+1610 TADVTWR

-1632 RILDTDRADRF
+1632 RILDADRADRF
-1643 DLTAAPLLRI
+1643 DLAAAPLLRV
-1653 HLIRTADDRYR
+1653 HLVRTAADRYR

-1702 FRNHLAWLAGRDAVA
+1702 FRDHLAWLAGRDLVA

-1736 PHADGADTGGAAHTV
+1736 PHDDPADTGGAAHTV
-1751 ELSAETAAGLAAATR
+1751 ALSAETAAALDAATR

-1783 LAEVTGRTDVV
+1783 LAELTGRTDVV

-1832 TELLRR
+1832 ADLLRR
-1838 IQAEQAALLEHQH
+1838 LQAEQAALLEHQH
-1851 LGLPEIHRAAGVTE
+1851 LGLAEIHRAAGVTE

-1876 PLDRDALSALADSAG
+1876 PLDRDALSATADGAG

-1907 SLIVEPGDRPQLSL
+1907 SLIVEPGARPELSV
-1921 RYRPAAVG
+1921 RYRPASVG
-1929 DVAARHLVERCAQLL
+1929 DGVARRILERCAELL

-1956 ALGAPGVAAPFTPG
+1956 ALGAPGVDAPFVPA

-1978 EILTGTATRHP
+1978 DILAGTATRHP
-1989 DAVAVVTDAGE
+1989 DAVAVVAGTAE
-2000 ITYRDLNDR
+2000 LTYRELDDR
-2009 ADALAGLL
+2009 AAALAGLL

-2023 PGTAVAL
+2023 PGTLVAL
-2030 ALTRSFESVLAV
+2030 ALTRSLESVLAV

-2058 HPQDR
+2058 HPLDR

-2075 GVTVSAHGARLTGA
+2075 GVTVTAHRDRLPGSAT
-2089 AATWLVL
+2089 TWLVL
-2096 DDPATTARLAATR
+2096 DDPATARRT
-2109 PAATSP
+2109 PAGPAVPSP
-2115 ARVDDPA
+2115 ARLDDPA

-2147 VDAQIAV
+2147 VDALLAV
-2154 LGLTLSARVAHVASP
+2154 LEPTPSARVAHVASP

-2179 AAFAVGAGLVVVP
+2179 AAFAAGARLVVVP

-2200 LTARLTAAA
+2200 LTDRLADAG
-2209 VTHLVVTPAVL
+2209 VTHLVLTPAVL
-2220 ATLDPAATAT
+2220 ATLDPAAAHT
-2230 VQTVGV
+2230 VRVVGV
-2236 AGEAV
+2236 CGEAV

-2253 TMLNFYGP
+2253 TMFNLYGP
-2261 TEATIWATVADL
+2261 TETTIWATVAPL
-2273 TADAPVTLGAGIPGT
+2273 TADAPVTLGAGVPGT
-2288 ETLVLDGWLRPA
+2288 ETEVLDGWLRPV
-2300 PLGTVGELYL
+2300 PLGTAGELYL
-2310 SGPGLAR
+2310 AGPGLAR

-2322 APLTASRFVAHPHR
+2322 PQLTASRFVAHPGR
-2336 SGARMYRTGDLVRW
+2336 PGERMYRTGDLVRW
-2350 TRGGDGR
+2350 TRAADGG
-2357 PVLDYLGRTDFQVK
+2357 PVLEYLGRTDFQVK

-2378 LGEIDTAL
+2378 LGEVDAAL
-2386 TADADVDFA
+2386 AAVADVDFA
-2395 TTVGRPGPTGSTV
+2395 ATLGRPGPTGSAV

-2414 PVPGRTLDPD
+2414 PVPGRGLDPD
-2424 RLRDRLAEQ
+2424 RLRDRLGEQ

-2440 AAIVVLDEVPLTPVG
+2440 AAVVVLDEVPLTPVG

-2483 AAAAAFAEVLGL
+2483 AAAAAFADVLGL
-2495 ADRGAHGSSF
+2495 DG
-2505 DLGADDSFF
+2505 
-2514 DLGADDSFFDL
+2514 L

-2546 RVNATAGTALAV
+2546 RINATAGSALAV

-2564 PTPAALAAR
+2564 PTPAALATR

-2601 MWVLNQFDPASGVYN
+2601 MWVLNQLDPASGVYN
-2616 IPVALRLRGP
+2616 IPVALRLRGR
-2626 LDRTA
+2626 LDIA
-2631 LAAAFGDLTGRHE
+2631 PLAAAFGDLTARHE

-2650 PADADGPH
+2650 PADAEGPR

-2664 VPPALDIVDVPAD
+2664 APTGPDFVDVPAD
-2677 AVRAAVATFAGA
+2677 AVHAAVAGFAGA
-2689 GFDLTVELPVRARV
+2689 GFDLTVDLPVRARV
-2703 LRLGAQEH
+2703 LRLGAEEH

-2760 LWQRETLGDPDDPDS
+2760 LWQREVLGEPDDPDS
-2775 TTARQREFWTRTL
+2775 TTARQLDFWTRTL
-2788 AGLPDRIVLPA
+2788 AGLPDRVVLPT

-2814 AFTVAADVHA
+2814 AFTVDAGVHA
-2824 RLRRLART
+2824 ALRRLARA
-2832 ENATVFMTV
+2832 ENATVFMTL

-2877 MFVNTVVLRTPV
+2877 MFVNTVVLRTAV
-2889 RPEVTFADLVAQ
+2889 RPDATFADLVAQ

-2911 HADLPF
+2911 HADVAF

-2950 ELDGLGIAVEDIARD
+2950 EIDGLEIAVEDVERG
-2965 SSQFDLALELRE
+2965 SSQFDLGLELRE

-2991 LTYATDLFDHDT
+2991 LTYATDLFDEAT
-3003 ARTLAARFVRLLAT
+3003 ARTIAARFVRLLTA
-3017 VTTDPAVPVGDVELL
+3017 VTTDPAVPVGDVDLL
-3032 DAAESAE
+3032 DAAESAA
-3039 LAATAGPAGIGPWLL
+3039 LHATAGPAGVGPWLL
-3054 PTLLAAAAAA
+3054 PTLLGAAAAA
-3064 HPARPAVRADGTTW
+3064 HPERPAVRADGTTW
-3078 TYRELDDA
+3078 TYRELDAA
-3086 AGRLAHRLVAAGVGP
+3086 AGRLARLLVAAGVGP

-3141 AHMLHD
+3141 AHMLGD
-3147 SGTTLGLTTAAH
+3147 CGATLGLTTTAH
-3159 RAALPGALTWLELD
+3159 RSALPGALTWLELD
-3173 DPALRAAYADDSA
+3173 DPALRAASAAESA
-3186 APWTDADRTRPLH
+3186 APLTDADRTRPLH
-3199 PEHAAYLIYTS
+3199 PDHAAYLIYTS

-3227 NIVRAQAD
+3227 NIVRAQDD
-3235 SLDVGP
+3235 SLAVGP

-3253 DAAIFEQLAAFGAGG
+3253 DAAIFEQLAAFGSGG

-3274 PGIVGGTELA
+3274 AGVVGGAELA
-3284 ALLEAEQVTH
+3284 TLLDAEQVTH
-3294 AVLTP
+3294 MVLTP
-3299 SVLSTLD
+3299 SVLSTLEP
-3306 SAESTSVRVLAVA
+3306 AALTSVEVLAVA
-3319 GEAVGTDLVERFAGG
+3319 GEAVGAELVERFAGG

-3350 TASSALTAGRAVTIG
+3350 TAGPLAPGRAVTIG

-3370 VTPLVLDYRL
+3370 VTPLVLDGRL
-3380 RPVPVGVAGELYLA
+3380 RPAPVGVVGELYLA

-3402 HGRPGLTA
+3402 HGRAGLTA
-3410 ARFVAHPQG
+3410 GRFVAHPQVPG
-3419 ARMYRTGDVVR
+3419 ARMYRTGDLVR
-3430 WVHAAGRLEL
+3430 WVRAGGRLEL
-3440 EYVGRSDHQVKI
+3440 EYLGRGDHQVKV
-3452 RGMRIEVGEVDAAL
+3452 RGMRVEVGEIDAVL
-3466 AGLPEVDRAVTV
+3466 AGLSQVDYAVTV
-3478 GRPGPAGSPVLVS
+3478 GRTGPAGSPVLVS
-3491 YVLAAT
+3491 YVLAAP
-3497 GCAPTAEALRAR
+3497 GCELEAEPLRAQVA
-3509 MSELLPAHLVPAAL
+3509 ELLPAHLVPAAV
-3523 VVLDELPLTPVGKL
+3523 VVLDAVPLTPVGKL
-3537 DRAALPEPVFAAGAG
+3537 DRAALPEPVFAAGSG
-3552 RAPRTPAEEAVV
+3552 RAPRTPTEEAVV
-3564 AAFAQVLDLDRV
+3564 AAFTQVLGLAQV

-3598 LNSALAVRDL
+3598 LNSAGSALAVRDL
-3608 FEAPTPAAL
+3608 FEAPTPAGL

-3669 LSGPI
+3669 LSGPL
-3674 DAAALAAAWRDVT
+3674 DAAALTTAWRDVT

-3700 ADGPHQVAVDAG
+3700 AEGPHQVAVDAG
-3712 SVLDFTEAPADVH
+3712 VPLDLTEAPADVY

-3733 AGFDLTVELP
+3733 AGFDLTVDLP

-3748 LRLGAQEHVLVLVL
+3748 LRLGAEEHVLVLVL

-3786 TAGAAPG
+3786 TAGAAPA

-3812 GDETDPRSTAARQ
+3812 GDETDPQSTAAQQ
-3825 RDFWVSTLAGLPDR
+3825 REFWVETLAGLPDR
-3839 ITLPTDRPRPVVQS
+3839 ITLPTDRPRPAVQS
-3853 MASADVALAVDADV
+3853 MASADVDLAVDADV

-3878 NATVFMTVHAALVAL
+3878 HATMFMTLHAALAAL

-3932 PVRPEVTFADLVA
+3932 PVRPDVAFADLVA

-4000 RIALQDVAHES
+4000 RIELQDVAHEA

-4026 NGEPAGIEVSLGYAT
+4026 DGEPAGLEVTLGYAT
-4041 DLFDDATART
+4041 DLFDDGTART

-4066 PHATIGDV
+4066 PHAAIGDV
-4074 DLLDPREAD
+4074 DLLDAQEAD
-4083 ELRAGTG
+4083 DLRTSAG
-4090 PEPVAPVTLPE
+4090 PQPVTPVTLPE
-4101 LLHAAAT
+4101 LLHAAAA
-4108 ARPEAVAVVTD
+4108 ARPDAVAVVTD

-4129 ARAALLADALAARGA
+4129 ARAALLADALTARGA

-4155 RSFDSVLAVWAVA
+4155 RSFESVLAVWAVA

-4201 TEHHDR
+4201 TAHHDR
-4207 LPASL
+4207 LPGSV
-4212 GWLVLDGPAADT
+4212 GWLVLDGPDADT

-4234 ATVVHVDDPAYLIY
+4234 AAAVHVDDPAYLIY
-4248 TSGSTGAPKAV
+4248 TSGSTGTPKAV
-4259 TVTHRGLGNLV
+4259 AVTHRGLGNLV

-4277 ALTPQARVAHI
+4277 ALTAQARIAHI

-4309 LVVVPPTVVGGTEL
+4309 LVVVPPTVVGGAEL

-4329 ARVSHLVVT
+4329 AQVSHLVVT

-4343 TLDPAAL
+4343 TLEPAAL

-4356 AVAGEATG
+4356 AVAGEAVG
-4364 PELVD
+4364 AELVE
-4369 RFGEGRTMLNLYGP
+4369 RFAGGRTMLNLYGP

-4390 TAGPLVPGRA
+4390 TAGPLAPGRA

-4412 LVLDARLRPVP
+4412 LVLDGRLRPAPV
-4423 AGVTGE
+4423 GVVGE
-4429 LYLAGAG
+4429 LYLAGDG
-4436 LARGYHGRVGLTA
+4436 LARGYHGRAGLTA
-4449 SRFVARP
+4449 GRFVAHP
-4456 DQPGERMYRTGDL
+4456 QVPGARMYRTGDL

-4501 EIDAALT
+4501 EIDAVLAGLSQ
-4508 ALPEVDFAVT
+4508 VDYAVT
-4518 VGRPGPSGAQ
+4518 VGRTGPAGSP

-4533 VLPAPGHRLE
+4533 VLAAPGCELE
-4543 PARVQRRTAQR
+4543 AEPLRAQVAELLPA
-4554 LPGHLVPA
+4554 HLVPA
-4562 AIVVLDE
+4562 AVVVLDAV
-4569 LPLTPVGK
+4569 PLTPVGK

-4593 RAPRTPAEEAVVAV
+4593 RAPRTPTEEAVVAA

-4613 LTHVGIDDSF
+4613 LAQVGIDDSF
-4623 FDLGGTSLDA
+4623 FDLGGNSLDA
-4633 TRACDRLGAELGTAV
+4633 TRVCDRLGAALGTTV
-4648 PVIALFSAPTPATL
+4648 PVIQLFSAPTPVAL
-4662 AARLEAEDTGG
+4662 AARIEAADTAG

-4678 FAVRLPLRTDG
+4678 FAVRLPLRTEG
-4689 DGAPLFCVHPASGL
+4689 DGAPLFCVHPAAGL
-4703 AWGYAGL
+4703 AWCYAGL
-4710 AAHLAPGR
+4710 AAQLAPGR

-4727 LDGREDAPATIAAY
+4727 LEGLEDAPETIAAY

-4752 QPTGPYH
+4752 QPSGPYH

-4767 FIAHAVAARLRD
+4767 FIAHAVAARLRET
-4779 AGEEVALLALL
+4779 GEEVALLALL

-4797 DVAAPEPLTAGELVA
+4797 DVAAPEPLTVGELVA
-4812 ALGSSLGLPD
+4812 TLGSSLGLPD
-4822 VDPDLTA
+4822 ADPALTA

-4850 RMVADYNGSAALLAG
+4850 RMTAAYNGSASLLAG

-4875 VFVTATADKPH
+4875 VFVTATADKTH
-4886 HAGGFAGWRPYVTG
+4886 HAGGFAGWGPYVTG

-4907 DVAHDRMTAP
+4907 DVEHDRMTAP

-4929 HLGDDRYLAVS
+4929 HLGDDRYLAAS